1 MSDDW
6 KLKMN
11 PPNFNDFINDE
22 IKLNLNP
29 LEIKN
34 LNENF
39 KSIQNKEFSL
49 TIKDTSIT
57 DHFMKWFY
65 LIQGKDSHKE
75 NNKIVF
81 RKLTKPYPYKSK
93 KKRIIKKWWKKHSEL
108 VELKDLQ
115 LEWK

>member
-6 KLKMN
+6 KINL
-11 PPNFNDFINDE
+11 PNFNDFITDE

-34 LNENF
+34 LNETF
-39 KSIQNKEFSL
+39 ELTQNKEFSL
-49 TIKDTSIT
+49 TIKDEDTSIT

-65 LIQGKDSHKE
+65 LIQGKDFHKE

-93 KKRIIKKWWKKHSEL
+93 KKRIIKKWWKKHSEIVEINNVKL
-108 VELKDLQ
+108 ELK
-115 LEWK
+115 

>member
-6 KLKMN
+6 EIKIN
-11 PPNFNDFINDE
+11 HFNNIINNG
-22 IKLNLNP
+22 IKLNLEP
-29 LEIKN
+29 IEIKN

-49 TIKDTSIT
+49 TIKDEDTNIT
-57 DHFMKWFY
+57 DNFMKWFY
-65 LIQGKDSHKE
+65 LIQRKNSHNE

-93 KKRIIKKWWKKHSEL
+93 KKRIIKKWWKKYSEVVEINDVKL
-108 VELKDLQ
+108 ELK
-115 LEWK
+115 